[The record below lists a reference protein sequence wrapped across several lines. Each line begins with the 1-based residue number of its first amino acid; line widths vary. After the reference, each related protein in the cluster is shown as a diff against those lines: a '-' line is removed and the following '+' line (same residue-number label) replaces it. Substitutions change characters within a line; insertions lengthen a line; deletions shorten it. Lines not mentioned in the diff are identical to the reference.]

1 MLRIVPPFFLVS
13 GSGDRMA
20 TGVARALHH
29 SACAAV
35 ALVNMVNACYGIASG
50 IHCLV
55 IVQALMIHPQAQ
67 RMVFFAK
74 VPIVIGW
81 PLAPFDLSQ
90 PGAGY

>member
-55 IVQALMIHPQAQ
+55 IVQALMIHPTGSAYGFLRQSSHCHRVA
-67 RMVFFAK
+67 ACA
-74 VPIVIGW
+74 I
-81 PLAPFDLSQ
+81 
-90 PGAGY
+90 